1 MGYILKDAAF
11 PFSAIVGQDALKDA
25 LLISAIDPTLG
36 GVLAFGDRGTGKTT
50 AIRSL
55 AALLPMQSVVE
66 GCSFRCDGEDP
77 KGLCSECQA
86 RSAKAELK
94 TKNETP
100 PVIDLPLGATEDR
113 VLGAI
118 NLERA
123 LASGEIV
130 FEPGLLAAAHRGFLY
145 VDEVNLLD
153 DHLVDILL
161 DVAASGQNRIERE
174 GLSLAHPARF
184 VLVGSGNPEEGE
196 LRPQLLDRFGL
207 FVDVTTPREIKD
219 RVEIIKRR
227 EAFERDRAGFA
238 KTWRRKDVA
247 VRKRIIL
254 GRELL
259 PNITT
264 PDRMLEAAAEI
275 CLMLG
280 SDGLRG
286 ELALIRAARGFVAL
300 KGRDTI
306 ELDDLRQA
314 APLALSHRLRKDPLD
329 ETKATARVQRAV
341 AEVFAE

>member
-1 MGYILKDAAF
+1 MKNLSF

-55 AALLPMQSVVE
+55 AALLPAQNVVTD
-66 GCSFRCDGEDP
+66 CSFRCDGDKPAEFCP
-77 KGLCSECQA
+77 NCLERK
-86 RSAKAELK
+86 KADTIK
-94 TKNETP
+94 TKQESP
-100 PVIDLPLGATEDR
+100 PVVDLPLGATEDR

-123 LASGEIV
+123 LADGQIV

-174 GLSLAHPARF
+174 GLSLVHQAKF

-207 FVDVTTPREIKD
+207 FVDVTTPRDIQD
-219 RVEIIKRR
+219 RVQIIKRR
-227 EAFERDRAGFA
+227 EAFERDREAFS
-238 KTWRRKDVA
+238 KIWRRKDIA
-247 VRKRIIL
+247 LRKRIL
-254 GRELL
+254 AGRELL
-259 PNITT
+259 PSIDT
-264 PDRMLEAAAEI
+264 PDRMLELAAEI
-275 CLMLG
+275 CLLLG

-286 ELALIRAARGFVAL
+286 ELALIRAARGFAAL
-300 KGRDTI
+300 GGRKEV
-306 ELDDLRQA
+306 ELADLREA
-314 APLALSHRLRKDPLD
+314 APLALSHRLRKDALD
-329 ETKATARVQRAV
+329 ETKATARVARAV
-341 AEVFAE
+341 AEVLVE